1 MGNISSGMGSC
12 APNHSGKSLRHPP
25 QAPDLAAE
33 MLSKVIPRDKVGA
46 QSMVETQAAQPE
58 ERDVKR
64 ASRKMHRAPKP
75 QAEPQIP
82 QNSTVPG
89 ITAQPG
95 QGGKQQHPKK
105 RPKASSPP
113 HPWGGKSRRSQ
124 QARAGGGE
132 GRAGA
137 VAARGRRCRGHRGQQ
152 WLVLTGWPLEPG
164 GRSCLGRRVAEAPD

>member
-1 MGNISSGMGSC
+1 MVG
-12 APNHSGKSLRHPP
+12 R
-25 QAPDLAAE
+25 APDILHRHQIWLLRGCRR
-33 MLSKVIPRDKVGA
+33 LSPGTRWVPKAWWRPK
-46 QSMVETQAAQPE
+46 QPSQRRGMWE
-58 ERDVKR
+58 KQ
-64 ASRKMHRAPKP
+64 SRKMHGAPKP
-75 QAEPQIP
+75 WAETQIP
-82 QNSTVPG
+82 QNSTAPG

-105 RPKASSPP
+105 RPKSSWPP
-113 HPWGGKSRRSQ
+113 HPRGGKSGRSR

-137 VAARGRRCRGHRGQQ
+137 VAARGRRCRGRRGRR